1 MILAIDTGNTNIVL
15 GCIENRKIHAVA
27 RMATDVNKTDCE
39 YAVGIKEVLAFA
51 GFRPEDFEGAILSSV
66 VWPLTS
72 TLCRAVKLLTGLD
85 TLVVGKGLKTGLDI
99 RLDDPGQIGADLVVG
114 AVAALHLH
122 RPPLIVIDMGTATTI
137 SAIDAQGRFA
147 GGAIVPGLRL
157 SMESLSGHTSQLP
170 RVSLDAPA
178 KCIGTN
184 TVACMQS
191 GAIYGSAALLDGMI
205 ERMEAE
211 LGAPAAVILAIASF
225 IAIGTKTGF
234 GAVTNYV
241 PGEAQLTFAA
251 GSTSIVGAW
260 IFGCIVTPDVTRYA
274 KNGKHV
280 AIAAPIAVYVGLAMI
295 ELVGAMTAQATG
307 NASFVAATAALGL
320 GILVFVCAIFCVW
333 TTQDNNIYSASLSLQ
348 NIFVDTKLE
357 GKVKHAVLAVIVAVL
372 AAVFAAA
379 GAVKYLL
386 PIIKALSVLLPPI
399 PAMMIAEQWCVKNSK
414 ENQTINWVGLLAWAI
429 STTIG
434 QICINHNFLIPA
446 VVSMVVAFFLYWGLS
461 KALDKSWNKEAT
473 GKAE

>member
-1 MILAIDTGNTNIVL
+1 MSKEPEKKAAEQGGSEIEYAFGRVPADKRKAFGTILVILIGYCISLSNFVTGATVGSKMSFSGTVWSIIVGNGILAFVAVML
-15 GCIENRKIHAVA
+15 GIIGAKSG
-27 RMATDVNKTDCE
+27 KTTL
-39 YAVGIKEVLAFA
+39 VLARNFLGKRSSAIMSVLIALSAINWIAVNANTFA
-51 GFRPEDFEGAILSSV
+51 DMVLANFKW
-66 VWPLTS
+66 WPLPMWAT
-72 TLCRAVKLLTGLD
+72 AII
-85 TLVVGKGLKTGLDI
+85 VVAIWAQSAIRGVKGLE
-99 RLDDPGQIGADLVVG
+99 
-114 AVAALHLH
+114 
-122 RPPLIVIDMGTATTI
+122 
-137 SAIDAQGRFA
+137 F
-147 GGAIVPGLRL
+147 
-157 SMESLSGHTSQLP
+157 
-170 RVSLDAPA
+170 VSW
-178 KCIGTN
+178 
-184 TVACMQS
+184 
-191 GAIYGSAALLDGMI
+191 
-205 ERMEAE
+205 
-211 LGAPAAVILAIASF
+211 LGAPAAVILAIAF
-225 IAIGTKTGF
+225 VAIGTKTGF